1 MTSTQTISPIR
12 LWMTGSLAVLMVA
25 LTPGRTAPAE
35 ERLRSAKVSRHSP
48 YGVEETMQRIE
59 DAARTDG
66 MSVLM
71 RLDDARHVIV
81 LASSVGGTPVRMQSA
96 GDESEVPLALQVCQR
111 PGGGVEVLL
120 AACAED
126 GDSDWAELPSAVVD
140 DLARL
145 PGMLDRAL
153 S

>member
-1 MTSTQTISPIR
+1 MKSIHPVSSFR
-12 LWMTGSLAVLMVA
+12 LWMTGSLAVVMVA
-25 LTPGRTAPAE
+25 LMPGRMSASE
-35 ERLRSAKVSRHSP
+35 DRLRSAKVSRQSP

-59 DAARTDG
+59 DAARVNG

-71 RLDDARHVIV
+71 RLDDGRHVIV

-96 GDESEVPLALQVCQR
+96 GDAPEVPLARQVCQR
-111 PGGGVEVLL
+111 PGGGAEVLM

-126 GDSDWAELPSAVVD
+126 TDTDWAELPSAVVD

-153 S
+153 A